1 MASMHRAAQGLTHVN
16 TAVVPIDSVGHT
28 DLRMTGLAGGIEM
41 SLRWYRR
48 PRLVVLNPDN
58 AILDAARAIEQN
70 QIGAVLIQDKG
81 CVVGIV
87 TDRDLAVRA
96 VGRARDATSTRI
108 ADVMTPFPAT
118 LTLADGVADAVW
130 LMQERNIRRV
140 PLVEGGHVVG
150 MVTLDD
156 LMLDEA
162 APLEALAAVVAAQI
176 EEGGPVGRFPA
187 PARRRSLAR
196 AEATLARWLAGVREE
211 TGLEDLEKSRIALEV
226 VLGSLVQRLIPQEA
240 DHLIAQLPS
249 LLQSGLRALP
259 AGPDKTISETAIVAE
274 LGARLDLEPAEA
286 ARVLAAVAGIVAG
299 SISEGQA
306 GDVRGQLPA
315 GLRDVFRASTPVPLY
330 V

>member
-1 MASMHRAAQGLTHVN
+1 MHGASPGLTHVN
-16 TAVVPIDSVGHT
+16 IAVVPADSVGHA
-28 DLRMTGLAGGIEM
+28 DLRMTGPAGGIEM

-48 PRLVVLNPDN
+48 PRLVVLNPGN

-70 QIGAVLIQDKG
+70 QIGAVVIQDKG
-81 CVVGIV
+81 RMVGIV

-118 LTLADGVADAVW
+118 LTPADGVADAVW

-140 PLVEGGHVVG
+140 PLVEGGRAVG

-211 TGLEDLEKSRIALEV
+211 TGLEDPEQSRIALEV

-240 DHLIAQLPS
+240 NHLIAQLPS
-249 LLQSGLRALP
+249 LLQPGLRALP
-259 AGPDKTISETAIVAE
+259 TGPDKTIGETTIVAE
-274 LGARLDLEPAEA
+274 LGARLDLEPPEA
-286 ARVLAAVAGIVAG
+286 GRVLAAVAGIIAG

-306 GDVRGQLPA
+306 DDVRGQLPA
-315 GLRDVFRASTPVPLY
+315 GLRDVFRATSSAPVPLF